1 MNYRQSFQIYIR
13 EILFLNRQLY
23 LKDIFALY
31 RGNPA
36 PRHIGKYFRGGRF
49 LPCKGIKAELPFLR
63 FRAAAAARGRA
74 KGVPLQGCNR
84 KSPRRVFRFYLLFQV
99 FFVSS

>member
-1 MNYRQSFQIYIR
+1 MYAASGG
-13 EILFLNRQLY
+13 LFGVGLGNGY

-36 PRHIGKYFRGGRF
+36 PRHIGKCFRGER
-49 LPCKGIKAELPFLR
+49 LSPYKEIKAELPFSH
-63 FRAAAAARGRA
+63 FRAAAAVRGRA
-74 KGVPLQGCNR
+74 KDAPLQSQKR

-99 FFVSS
+99 FFASS